1 MDVNG
6 SGGYLV
12 FVWSPAGYRLE
23 QRAGE
28 PPQVGAEV
36 EDGERR
42 FRVTKIAP
50 SPLPGDHRPCAY
62 LLPA

>member
-12 FVWSPAGYRLE
+12 FVWSPAGYKLE
-23 QRAGE
+23 QRTGE
-28 PPQVGAEV
+28 LPSVGTEV

-42 FRVTKIAP
+42 FRVAKIAT
-50 SPLPGDHRPCAY
+50 SPLPGDQRPCAY